1 MRTVVLMPTFN
12 ERELIRASVSKV
24 LDANSD
30 LDIIIIDDSSPDG
43 TGEIADQIAAAQPRV
58 SVLHRKEKQGLGR
71 AYAHGFRVA
80 LERGYDRVIQ
90 MDADGS
96 HQASDLAKLL
106 DAKADLV
113 IGSRWVSGGEVLN
126 WPSHRLWIS
135 RAGNA
140 FARFSIGSGLR
151 DVTAGYRNYSA
162 QLLSKLPLEKIQ
174 AHGYGFQVEMTKLAM
189 SEGASVVEVPI
200 TFVEREGGRSK
211 MTLGI
216 IVEAFALCTKWLL
229 QRLARR

>member
-1 MRTVVLMPTFN
+1 MRAVVLMPTFN
-12 ERELIRASVSKV
+12 ERELIRTSVSKV
-24 LDANSD
+24 LAASSD
-30 LDIIIIDDSSPDG
+30 LDILVIDDSSPDG
-43 TGEIADQIAAAQPRV
+43 TGEIADQLAASDARV
-58 SVLHRKEKQGLGR
+58 SVLHREEKQGLGR

-113 IGSRWVSGGEVLN
+113 IGSRWVNGGEVLN

-140 FARFSIGSGLR
+140 FARFSIGSDLR

-174 AHGYGFQVEMTKLAM
+174 AHGYGFQVEMTKLAI
-189 SEGASVVEVPI
+189 SKGAIVVEVPI
-200 TFVEREGGRSK
+200 SFVEREGGRSK
-211 MTLGI
+211 MTIGI
-216 IVEAFALCTKWLL
+216 IFEAFALCTKWLM
-229 QRLARR
+229 QRLVRR

>member
-1 MRTVVLMPTFN
+1 MPTFN
-12 ERELIRASVSKV
+12 ERELIRTSVSKV
-24 LDANSD
+24 LEASLD
-30 LDIIIIDDSSPDG
+30 LDVIVIDDSSPDG
-43 TGEIADQIAAAQPRV
+43 TGDIADQIATAQSRV
-58 SVLHRKEKQGLGR
+58 TVLHRKQKQGLGR

-96 HQASDLAKLL
+96 HQAADLAKLL

-126 WPSHRLWIS
+126 WPNHRLWIS

-140 FARFSIGSGLR
+140 FARFSIGSELR

-162 QLLSKLPLEKIQ
+162 KLLSRLPLEKIQ
-174 AHGYGFQVEMTKLAM
+174 AHGYGFQVEMTKLALG
-189 SEGASVVEVPI
+189 EGASVVEVPI
-200 TFVEREGGRSK
+200 RFVEREGGRSK

-216 IVEAFALCTKWLL
+216 IVEAFALCAKWLL

>member
-1 MRTVVLMPTFN
+1 MRAVVLMPTFN
-12 ERELIRASVSKV
+12 ERELIRTSVSKV
-24 LDANSD
+24 LAASSD
-30 LDIIIIDDSSPDG
+30 LDILVIDDSSPDG
-43 TGEIADQIAAAQPRV
+43 TGEIADQLAASDARV
-58 SVLHRKEKQGLGR
+58 SVLHRGEKQGLGR

-113 IGSRWVSGGEVLN
+113 IGSRWVNGGEVLN

-140 FARFSIGSGLR
+140 FARFSIGSDLR

-162 QLLSKLPLEKIQ
+162 QLLSELPLEKIQ
-174 AHGYGFQVEMTKLAM
+174 AHGYGFQVEMTKLAI
-189 SEGASVVEVPI
+189 SEGAIVVEVPI
-200 TFVEREGGRSK
+200 SFVEREGGRSK
-211 MTLGI
+211 MTIGI
-216 IVEAFALCTKWLL
+216 IFEAFALCTKWLM
-229 QRLARR
+229 QRLVRR

>member
-12 ERELIRASVSKV
+12 ERELISSSVEKV
-24 LDANSD
+24 LQANQE
-30 LDIIIIDDSSPDG
+30 LDIIVIDDSSPDG
-43 TGEIADQIAAAQPRV
+43 TGVIADKIAAAEPRV
-58 SVLHRKEKQGLGR
+58 SVIHRKQKQGLGR
-71 AYAHGFRVA
+71 AYAQGFQVA
-80 LERGYDRVIQ
+80 IERGYERVVQ

-96 HQASDLAKLL
+96 HQARDLQKLL
-106 DAKADLV
+106 GDSADLV

-140 FARFSIGSGLR
+140 FARFAIGSELK

-162 QLLSKLPLEKIQ
+162 QLLARLPLEKIQ
-174 AHGYGFQVEMTKLAM
+174 AHGYGFQVEMTKLALA
-189 SEGASVVEVPI
+189 EGASVTEVPI
-200 TFVEREGGRSK
+200 SFVEREGGRSK

-216 IVEAFALCTKWLL
+216 ILEAFALCTKWLL
-229 QRLARR
+229 QRLAKR

>member
-96 HQASDLAKLL
+96 HQATDLAKLL
-106 DAKADLV
+106 DAKEDLV

-140 FARFSIGSGLR
+140 FARLSIGSGLR

-200 TFVEREGGRSK
+200 SFVEREGGRSK

-229 QRLARR
+229 QRLVRR